1 MYQEFSDLTSK
12 GQMSIIE
19 QLERLKL
26 FHLQVDKAS
35 NEGSILVIGDMN
47 INLQQ
52 WDDSKYYLKKLA
64 EEYQSMIGEC
74 GLELI
79 DFGIT

>member
-1 MYQEFSDLTSK
+1 
-12 GQMSIIE
+12 MSINE

-26 FHLQVDKAS
+26 FHLQVDKVS
-35 NEGSILVIGDMN
+35 KEGSILVIGDMN
-47 INLQQ
+47 INLEQ

>member
-1 MYQEFSDLTSK
+1 
-12 GQMSIIE
+12 MSIIE

-26 FHLQVDKAS
+26 FHLQVDKVS
-35 NEGSILVIGDMN
+35 KEGSILVIGDMN
-47 INLQQ
+47 INLEQ

>member
-1 MYQEFSDLTSK
+1 
-12 GQMSIIE
+12 MSIIE

-26 FHLQVDKAS
+26 FHLQVDKVS
-35 NEGSILVIGDMN
+35 KEGSILVIGDMN
-47 INLQQ
+47 INLEQ
-52 WDDSKYYLKKLA
+52 WNDSKYYLKKLA

>member
-1 MYQEFSDLTSK
+1 MDKVSK
-12 GQMSIIE
+12 
-19 QLERLKL
+19 
-26 FHLQVDKAS
+26 
-35 NEGSILVIGDMN
+35 EGSILVIGDMN
-47 INLQQ
+47 INLEQ

>member
-26 FHLQVDKAS
+26 FHLQVDKVS
-35 NEGSILVIGDMN
+35 KEGSILVIGDMN
-47 INLQQ
+47 INLEQ